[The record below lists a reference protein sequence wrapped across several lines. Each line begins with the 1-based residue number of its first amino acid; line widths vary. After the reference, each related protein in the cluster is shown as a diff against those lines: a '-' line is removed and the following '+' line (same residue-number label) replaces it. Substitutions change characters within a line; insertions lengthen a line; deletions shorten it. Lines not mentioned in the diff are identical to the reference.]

1 HLDYLKTK
9 SSIPQKIS
17 IQRFKLKQH
26 IEEHF
31 PQTLVAEAQSLLI
44 GLQENVDRDTTRAY
58 QKLGITHIFAISGLH
73 VAIMSFLFYQGLL
86 RLRVRREFAT
96 IVLIVLL
103 PVYAILAGGAPSVW
117 RAVSVVVFLLI
128 TRL

>member
-1 HLDYLKTK
+1 PLVGKQFFVEGTLEKPDFPAHQYAFDMDDYLKSKGAIGIVEISHLDYLKTK

-58 QKLGITHIFAISGLH
+58 QK
-73 VAIMSFLFYQGLL
+73 
-86 RLRVRREFAT
+86 
-96 IVLIVLL
+96 
-103 PVYAILAGGAPSVW
+103 
-117 RAVSVVVFLLI
+117 
-128 TRL
+128 